1 MQKGVL
7 VRMCHSVGRYISHCL
22 AKIDYLVVENLRGEP
37 GEGVASELKNRAGER
52 SCKRRV

>member
-7 VRMCHSVGRYISHCL
+7 VRMCHSVDRYISHCL

-37 GEGVASELKNRAGER
+37 GEGAASELKNRAGER